1 MTMSIWVL
9 LSIIALALLTGS
21 GSRQKAAAGLLLVT
35 GFILGSTHADGLRET
50 LGRIADLFS

>member
-21 GSRQKAAAGLLLVT
+21 GPRQKAAAGLLLVT
-35 GFILGSTHADGLRET
+35 GFILGATHADGLHEILDWT
-50 LGRIADLFS
+50 ADLFS